1 MPGPPPKPTAAKIIA
16 GNPGHRP
23 LNPNEPKPELGT
35 PTMPKHLC
43 PVARKEWKTIV
54 PELLKLGVLTVVD
67 RAALAAYCEC
77 FALWERARREVFKNG
92 ITFTTKA
99 VVKTHQDDGSTK
111 DEVLILGI
119 KRNPAVAVSN
129 EALRMMKSYLVE
141 FGLTP
146 ASRSRLSVEQPP
158 KDEDPVAAFFKSQAA
173 SQAVRA
179 TAAAAN

>member
-1 MPGPPPKPTAAKIIA
+1 MPGPPPKPTAIKVTE

-23 LNPNEPKPELGT
+23 LNTKEPKPELGE
-35 PTMPKHLC
+35 PIMPKHLC

-54 PELLKLGVLTVVD
+54 PELLKLNVLTVVD

-77 FALWERARREVFKNG
+77 FALWERARREVAKNG

-99 VVKTHQDDGSTK
+99 VVKVGDK
-111 DEVLILGI
+111 DEVIILGI
-119 KRNPAVAVSN
+119 KRNPAVAVCS

-158 KDEDPVAAFFKSQAA
+158 KDSDPMAAFFRTSPLKQLP
-173 SQAVRA
+173 
-179 TAAAAN
+179 AANA